1 MNGDR
6 FLVRVQGK
14 DIQPVV
20 ADDSFEQIGSTL
32 KQARRA
38 QGLKI
43 SDVSQQLRI
52 SVDYLSKLEMGAFD
66 QLPAPAYVTGFLRSY
81 GQCVALDPTTLV
93 ARYNDLTTKAATMP
107 TYKIPVGARPP
118 QRSAPAIASML
129 VVCAGIAYGGW
140 YWVNGGD
147 VNDQMAMVPSEIVE
161 TLSIPAAMQDTLIDQ
176 RATSAIPNDD
186 QAQSQDLTVPV
197 QPEKVIAAKA
207 VIPTPTVETDDQVA
221 MTKTGTIETVMTKT
235 GTTETVMTKTGIT
248 ETGTANTITAEAPA
262 GATLTKP
269 VETAAAIVAPR
280 EPAAPPADVDSPVLS
295 GDLAETQVITPASQ
309 DGETRATGNSAIANL
324 RDPAQE
330 ITIRAVAASWVEIVR
345 DNGEEVMAKL
355 MQAGDSYVVEGN
367 TRLYL
372 STGNAGGLE
381 IVIGSDDPRPIG
393 ETGQI
398 VRDLPLVTDKLRQTL

>member
-1 MNGDR
+1 M
-6 FLVRVQGK
+6 RVQDK

-207 VIPTPTVETDDQVA
+207 VIPTPTVATDDQVA
-221 MTKTGTIETVMTKT
+221 MTKTGTTETVMTKT
-235 GTTETVMTKTGIT
+235 GITKTGIT

>member
-1 MNGDR
+1 
-6 FLVRVQGK
+6 LVRVQDK

-107 TYKIPVGARPP
+107 TYKIPVGSRPP

-147 VNDQMAMVPSEIVE
+147 VNDQMAMVPSEIAE

-207 VIPTPTVETDDQVA
+207 VIPTPTVATDDQVA
-221 MTKTGTIETVMTKT
+221 MTKTGITKT
-235 GTTETVMTKTGIT
+235 GTAKTIM
-248 ETGTANTITAEAPA
+248 AEAPA

>member
-6 FLVRVQGK
+6 FLVRVQDK

-43 SDVSQQLRI
+43 SDISQQLRI

-147 VNDQMAMVPSEIVE
+147 VNDQMAMVPSEIAE

-207 VIPTPTVETDDQVA
+207 VIPTPTVATDDQVA
-221 MTKTGTIETVMTKT
+221 MTKTGITKT
-235 GTTETVMTKTGIT
+235 GTAKTIM
-248 ETGTANTITAEAPA
+248 AEAPA

-269 VETAAAIVAPR
+269 VETAAAVVAPR

>member
-6 FLVRVQGK
+6 FLVRVQDK

-147 VNDQMAMVPSEIVE
+147 VNDQMAMVPSEIAE

-197 QPEKVIAAKA
+197 QPEKVIAAKP
-207 VIPTPTVETDDQVA
+207 VIPTPTVATDDQVA
-221 MTKTGTIETVMTKT
+221 MTKTGT
-235 GTTETVMTKTGIT
+235 TETGIT
-248 ETGTANTITAEAPA
+248 ETGTAKTITAEAPA

>member
-6 FLVRVQGK
+6 FLVRVQDK

-81 GQCVALDPTTLV
+81 GQCVALDPATLV
-93 ARYNDLTTKAATMP
+93 ERYNDLTTKAATMP
-107 TYKIPVGARPP
+107 TYKIPVGSRPP

-147 VNDQMAMVPSEIVE
+147 VIDQMAMVPSEIAE

-176 RATSAIPNDD
+176 SATSAIPNDD

-207 VIPTPTVETDDQVA
+207 VIPTPTVATDDQVA
-221 MTKTGTIETVMTKT
+221 MTKTGITKT
-235 GTTETVMTKTGIT
+235 GTAKTIM
-248 ETGTANTITAEAPA
+248 AEAPA

-269 VETAAAIVAPR
+269 VETAAAVVAPR

-398 VRDLPLVTDKLRQTL
+398 VRDLPLVTD

>member
-1 MNGDR
+1 M
-6 FLVRVQGK
+6 RVQDK

-107 TYKIPVGARPP
+107 TYKIPVGSRPP

-147 VNDQMAMVPSEIVE
+147 VNDQMAMVPSEIAE

-176 RATSAIPNDD
+176 RVGSDVLNYD
-186 QAQSQDLTVPV
+186 QAQSQNLTAPSA
-197 QPEKVIAAKA
+197 QPKKVIAAKA
-207 VIPTPTVETDDQVA
+207 VMPTPSAATADPAAETKNVTVKMPAVA
-221 MTKTGTIETVMTKT
+221 S
-235 GTTETVMTKTGIT
+235 
-248 ETGTANTITAEAPA
+248 AN
-262 GATLTKP
+262 P
-269 VETAAAIVAPR
+269 VEIVAAIIAPR
-280 EPAAPPADVDSPVLS
+280 EPAAPPADVDTPVLS
-295 GDLAETQVITPASQ
+295 GDLAETQVITPVSQ
-309 DGETRATGNSAIANL
+309 DGVTRLAENSAIANL

-355 MQAGDSYVVEGN
+355 MRAGDSYVVEGN

-381 IVIGSDDPRPIG
+381 IVIGSDDPRSIG

-398 VRDLPLVTDKLRQTL
+398 VRDLPLVTGKLRQTL

>member
-6 FLVRVQGK
+6 FLVRVQDK

-140 YWVNGGD
+140 YWVIGGD
-147 VNDQMAMVPSEIVE
+147 VNDQMAMVPSEIAE

-207 VIPTPTVETDDQVA
+207 VIPTPTVATDDQVA
-221 MTKTGTIETVMTKT
+221 MIKT
-235 GTTETVMTKTGIT
+235 GTTETVMTKAGIT

>member
-6 FLVRVQGK
+6 FLVRVQDK

-147 VNDQMAMVPSEIVE
+147 VNDQMAMVPSEIAE

-197 QPEKVIAAKA
+197 QPEKVIPAKA
-207 VIPTPTVETDDQVA
+207 VIPTPTVATDDQVA
-221 MTKTGTIETVMTKT
+221 MTKTGT
-235 GTTETVMTKTGIT
+235 TETVTT
-248 ETGTANTITAEAPA
+248 ETGTAKTIMAEAPA

>member
-6 FLVRVQGK
+6 FLVRVQDK

-43 SDVSQQLRI
+43 SDASQKLRI

-107 TYKIPVGARPP
+107 TYKIPVGSRPP

-147 VNDQMAMVPSEIVE
+147 VNDQMAMVPSEIAE

-207 VIPTPTVETDDQVA
+207 VIPTPTVATDDQVA
-221 MTKTGTIETVMTKT
+221 MTKTGITKT
-235 GTTETVMTKTGIT
+235 GTAKTIM
-248 ETGTANTITAEAPA
+248 AEAPA

-269 VETAAAIVAPR
+269 VETAAAVVAPR

-355 MQAGDSYVVEGN
+355 MRAGDSYVVEGN

>member
-6 FLVRVQGK
+6 FLVRVQDK

-107 TYKIPVGARPP
+107 TYKIPVGSRPP

-147 VNDQMAMVPSEIVE
+147 VNDQMAMVPSEIAE

-207 VIPTPTVETDDQVA
+207 VIPTPTVATDDQVA
-221 MTKTGTIETVMTKT
+221 MTKTGTTKT
-235 GTTETVMTKTGIT
+235 GTAKTIM
-248 ETGTANTITAEAPA
+248 AEAPA

>member
-1 MNGDR
+1 MAG
-6 FLVRVQGK
+6 VQDK

-32 KQARRA
+32 NQARRA

-43 SDVSQQLRI
+43 SDVSQHLRI

-81 GQCVALDPTTLV
+81 GQFVAVDATTLV
-93 ARYNDLTTKAATMP
+93 ARYNDLTTEAATMP

-140 YWVNGGD
+140 YWINGGD
-147 VNDQMAMVPSEIVE
+147 GTDRMAMVLGEVVTP
-161 TLSIPAAMQDTLIDQ
+161 LPLPAAMQDTLIDQ
-176 RATSAIPNDD
+176 DTVSPVPVDG
-186 QAQSQDLTVPV
+186 QAEGQDLTAPAK
-197 QPEKVIAAKA
+197 PEKVITAAA
-207 VIPTPTVETDDQVA
+207 VIPAPSVVIDDQA
-221 MTKTGTIETVMTKT
+221 VMTETITPETITPET
-235 GTTETVMTKTGIT
+235 GPT
-248 ETGTANTITAEAPA
+248 ETGPTETGMAKTITAEVPA
-262 GATLTKP
+262 GAAPAKP
-269 VETAAAIVAPR
+269 VETAAAIDAPSG
-280 EPAAPPADVDSPVLS
+280 PAVPLADANGPLLS
-295 GDLAETQVITPASQ
+295 GDLAEIQFITPASQ
-309 DGETRATGNSAIANL
+309 DGETRVAGNSATANL

-355 MQAGDSYVVEGN
+355 MQVGDSYVVEGN

-398 VRDLPLVTDKLRQTL
+398 VRDLPLVTDKLRQAL

>member
-32 KQARRA
+32 KQARRG

-221 MTKTGTIETVMTKT
+221 MTKTGT
-235 GTTETVMTKTGIT
+235 TETVMTKTGIT
-248 ETGTANTITAEAPA
+248 KTGTANTITAEAPA

>member
-1 MNGDR
+1 METFLAGD
-6 FLVRVQGK
+6 QDK
-14 DIQPVV
+14 DIQPGV

-32 KQARRA
+32 RQARRA

-43 SDVSQQLRI
+43 SDVSQHLRI
-52 SVDYLSKLEMGAFD
+52 SVDYLSNLEMGAFD

-81 GQCVALDPTTLV
+81 GQFVAVDPTTLV

-140 YWVNGGD
+140 YWINGGD
-147 VNDQMAMVPSEIVE
+147 GTDRMAMVLGEVVKP
-161 TLSIPAAMQDTLIDQ
+161 LPLPAAMQDTLIDQ
-176 RATSAIPNDD
+176 DTVSPVPVDG
-186 QAQSQDLTVPV
+186 QAQSQDLTAPAK
-197 QPEKVIAAKA
+197 PEKVTAAAA
-207 VIPTPTVETDDQVA
+207 VIPIPSVATDDWA
-221 MTKTGTIETVMTKT
+221 VMTETITPET
-235 GTTETVMTKTGIT
+235 GPT
-248 ETGTANTITAEAPA
+248 ETGTAKTITAEAPA
-262 GATLTKP
+262 GAAPAKP
-269 VETAAAIVAPR
+269 VETAVAIDAPSG
-280 EPAAPPADVDSPVLS
+280 PAVPLADANGPLLS
-295 GDLAETQVITPASQ
+295 GDLAEIQVITPASQ
-309 DGETRATGNSAIANL
+309 DGETRVAGNSATANL

-355 MQAGDSYVVEGN
+355 MRVGDSYVVEGN

-393 ETGQI
+393 GTGQI
-398 VRDLPLVTDKLRQTL
+398 VRDLPLVIDKLRQAL

>member
-6 FLVRVQGK
+6 FLVRVQDK

-107 TYKIPVGARPP
+107 TYKIPMGARPP

-140 YWVNGGD
+140 YWVIGGD
-147 VNDQMAMVPSEIVE
+147 VNDQMAMVPSEIAE

-207 VIPTPTVETDDQVA
+207 VIPTPTVATDDQVA
-221 MTKTGTIETVMTKT
+221 
-235 GTTETVMTKTGIT
+235 MTKTGIT

-381 IVIGSDDPRPIG
+381 IVIGSADPRPIG

-398 VRDLPLVTDKLRQTL
+398 IRDLPLVTDKLRQTL

>member
-6 FLVRVQGK
+6 FLVRVQDK

-43 SDVSQQLRI
+43 NDVSQQLRI

-147 VNDQMAMVPSEIVE
+147 VNDQMAMVPSEIAE

-207 VIPTPTVETDDQVA
+207 VIPTPTVATDDQVA
-221 MTKTGTIETVMTKT
+221 MTKTGITKT
-235 GTTETVMTKTGIT
+235 GTAKTIM
-248 ETGTANTITAEAPA
+248 AEAPA

-269 VETAAAIVAPR
+269 VETAAAVVAPR

>member
-1 MNGDR
+1 M
-6 FLVRVQGK
+6 RVQDK

-147 VNDQMAMVPSEIVE
+147 VNDQMAMVPSEIAE

-207 VIPTPTVETDDQVA
+207 VIPTPTVATDDQVA
-221 MTKTGTIETVMTKT
+221 MTKTGITKT
-235 GTTETVMTKTGIT
+235 GTAKTIM
-248 ETGTANTITAEAPA
+248 AEAPA

-355 MQAGDSYVVEGN
+355 MRVGDSYVVEGN

-381 IVIGSDDPRPIG
+381 IVIGNDDPRPIG

-398 VRDLPLVTDKLRQTL
+398 VRDLPLVTNKLRQTL

>member
-1 MNGDR
+1 M
-6 FLVRVQGK
+6 RVQDK

-107 TYKIPVGARPP
+107 TYKIPMGARPP

-147 VNDQMAMVPSEIVE
+147 VNDQMAMVPSEIAE

-207 VIPTPTVETDDQVA
+207 VIPTPTVATDDQVA
-221 MTKTGTIETVMTKT
+221 MTKTGT
-235 GTTETVMTKTGIT
+235 TETVIT
-248 ETGTANTITAEAPA
+248 ETGTAKMIMAEAPA

>member
-6 FLVRVQGK
+6 FLVRVQDK

-43 SDVSQQLRI
+43 SDISQQLRI

-107 TYKIPVGARPP
+107 TYKIPMGARPP

-207 VIPTPTVETDDQVA
+207 VIPTPTVATDDQVA
-221 MTKTGTIETVMTKT
+221 MTKTGITKT
-235 GTTETVMTKTGIT
+235 GTAKTIM
-248 ETGTANTITAEAPA
+248 AEAPA

-269 VETAAAIVAPR
+269 VETAAAVVAPR

>member
-1 MNGDR
+1 MG
-6 FLVRVQGK
+6 VQDK
-14 DIQPVV
+14 DIQPAV

-81 GQCVALDPTTLV
+81 GQFVAVDPTTLV
-93 ARYNDLTTKAATMP
+93 ARYSDLTTKAATMP

-140 YWVNGGD
+140 YWINGGD
-147 VNDQMAMVPSEIVE
+147 GTDRMATVLGEVVTP
-161 TLSIPAAMQDTLIDQ
+161 LPLPAAMQDSATDQ
-176 RATSAIPNDD
+176 DTVSPVPVDD
-186 QAQSQDLTVPV
+186 QAQSQDLTAPA
-197 QPEKVIAAKA
+197 QPEKVTTAAA
-207 VIPTPTVETDDQVA
+207 VIPTPSVATDDQAA
-221 MTKTGTIETVMTKT
+221 M
-235 GTTETVMTKTGIT
+235 T
-248 ETGTANTITAEAPA
+248 ETGTANTITAKAPA
-262 GATLTKP
+262 GAVPAKP
-269 VETAAAIVAPR
+269 IETVAATDAPR
-280 EPAAPPADVDSPVLS
+280 GPAVPLADANGPLLS
-295 GDLAETQVITPASQ
+295 GDLAEIQFIAPASQ
-309 DGETRATGNSAIANL
+309 DGETRVAGNSATANL

-355 MQAGDSYVVEGN
+355 MQVGDSYVVEGN

-381 IVIGSDDPRPIG
+381 IVIGNDDPRSIG

>member
-1 MNGDR
+1 METYV
-6 FLVRVQGK
+6 LVRVQDK

-38 QGLKI
+38 QGLKT

-81 GQCVALDPTTLV
+81 GQFVALDPSTLV
-93 ARYNDLTTKAATMP
+93 ARYNDLTTKAAAMP
-107 TYKIPVGARPP
+107 TYKIPMSTRPP

-140 YWVNGGD
+140 YWINGGD
-147 VNDQMAMVPSEIVE
+147 GTDRMAMVLGEVVTPL
-161 TLSIPAAMQDTLIDQ
+161 TMPAVIQDTLIDQ
-176 RATSAIPNDD
+176 GALSPVPVDG
-186 QAQSQDLTVPV
+186 QAQSQNLTAPA
-197 QPEKVIAAKA
+197 QPDRAMSGKA
-207 VIPTPTVETDDQVA
+207 VIPNPSVTTDDQVA
-221 MTKTGTIETVMTKT
+221 MTEAVIPETGP
-235 GTTETVMTKTGIT
+235 T
-248 ETGTANTITAEAPA
+248 ETGTAKTITAEVPA
-262 GATLTKP
+262 GVVPAKP
-269 VETAAAIVAPR
+269 VETAAAIDAPSG
-280 EPAAPPADVDSPVLS
+280 PAVPLDDANGPLLS
-295 GDLAETQVITPASQ
+295 GDLAEIQVITPASQ
-309 DGETRATGNSAIANL
+309 DGETRVAGNSATANL

-355 MQAGDSYVVEGN
+355 MRVGDSYVVEGN

-393 ETGQI
+393 GTGQI
-398 VRDLPLVTDKLRQTL
+398 VRDLPLVIGKLRQAL

>member
-1 MNGDR
+1 
-6 FLVRVQGK
+6 LVRVQDK

-20 ADDSFEQIGSTL
+20 AEDSFEQIGLTL

-147 VNDQMAMVPSEIVE
+147 VNDQMAMVPSEIAE

-207 VIPTPTVETDDQVA
+207 VIPTPTVATDDQVA
-221 MTKTGTIETVMTKT
+221 MTKTGTTETVMTKT
-235 GTTETVMTKTGIT
+235 GITETVMTKTGIT

>member
-6 FLVRVQGK
+6 FLVRVQDK

-93 ARYNDLTTKAATMP
+93 ERYNDLTTKAATMP

-147 VNDQMAMVPSEIVE
+147 VINQMAMVPSEIAE

-207 VIPTPTVETDDQVA
+207 VIPTPTVATDDQVA
-221 MTKTGTIETVMTKT
+221 MTKT

-248 ETGTANTITAEAPA
+248 KTGTANTITAEAPA